1 MPKQRPVDAAYLERA
16 ALFHL
21 ERYSSSAEN
30 LRRVLAR
37 KALRRLGPAV
47 DGFRLPP
54 EIETEIAALVDRLVA
69 EGWLDDR
76 RYAEAQRYS
85 MRLQGRSARMIRAK
99 LAAKG
104 VAAADI
110 EAVMAD
116 DPDDDADPDM
126 AGARRADIIAALRL
140 ARRRRIGPFRAEAPQ
155 EVGEPDSHARQKEMA
170 RLARAGFAFDICRE
184 IIAMSRDDAE
194 DRLAAEAL

>member
-1 MPKQRPVDAAYLERA
+1 MTKQRPVDAAYLERA

-21 ERYSSSAEN
+21 ERYNSSAEN

-37 KALRRLGPAV
+37 KALRRLGPGA

-54 EIETEIAALVDRLVA
+54 EIDSEITKLVDRLVA
-69 EGWLDDR
+69 DGWLDDR

-104 VAAADI
+104 VAAEDI
-110 EAVMAD
+110 DAVMA
-116 DPDDDADPDM
+116 ADGD
-126 AGARRADIIAALRL
+126 AGADTDAADEFQADIAAALRL
-140 ARRRRIGPFRAEAPQ
+140 ARRRRIGPFRGTAPHGQ
-155 EVGEPDSHARQKEMA
+155 ADDSRAWQKEMA
-170 RLARAGFAFDICRE
+170 RLARAGFSLDICRE
-184 IIAMSRDDAE
+184 IIGMSRDDAE
-194 DRLAAEAL
+194 GRLAADRL